1 MNILIGNN
9 LGGGERYMQKQLYLH
24 EELMLLALREETGT
38 MRSSDRLTLPLGAAI
53 VSELLLQKR
62 IEIDPVKKKKMLVNL
77 VETSLF
83 GDPILDEAI
92 QKFKEAKR
100 RTNLKKWVIRMTN
113 IKKLKRRI
121 AVQLCRRG
129 IVREDEDTVL
139 LIFKRKIYPEVNP
152 QPELQ
157 LVARLRDAI
166 FGESENIDPRDAII
180 IALAHHAGLLR
191 QKFDKKELKGRKKR
205 IKQIAEGCLTAKAAK
220 EIMDAVAAAVVIAAI
235 IPAIA
240 AGSSGH

>member
-1 MNILIGNN
+1 
-9 LGGGERYMQKQLYLH
+9 MQKRLYLH

-38 MRSSDRLTLPLGAAI
+38 MRSSDRLTFPLAAAI

-77 VETSLF
+77 IDSTLF

-92 QKFKEAKR
+92 QKIKEAKR
-100 RTNLKKWVIRMTN
+100 RASLKNWVMKLAR

-129 IVREDEDTVL
+129 IVREDEDTIL
-139 LIFKRKIYPEVNP
+139 MIFKRKIYPEVNP
-152 QPELQ
+152 QPEQL

-166 FGESENIDPRDAII
+166 FGDSENIDPRDAII
-180 IALAHHAGLLR
+180 IALAHRSGLLR
-191 QKFDKKELKGRKKR
+191 QKFDKKDLKDRKKR
-205 IKQIAEGCLTAKAAK
+205 IKKIAEGCLTAQAAK
-220 EIMDAVAAAVVIAAI
+220 EIMDAVAAAVIIAAVM
-235 IPAIA
+235 PAIA
-240 AGSSGH
+240 ASSAGH